1 MKVYLL
7 KHGEVVT
14 TAEYLGE
21 AEDIQEAKEEFFDC
35 VSSGDTLAC
44 CDNDADPLYTDQWG
58 FVGIDGDYIIEEAT
72 LFSNDGSIEG
82 IPESADIYFWS
93 DDNETWYYRNGEEWD
108 GNYDLTPTLLEE
120 LIDSMER
127 EFYDVAMDI
136 ATENNYAIPMTL
148 YDYIHEIVAYM
159 NPIDAFNTG
168 MKVKDS
174 GFDDAKYIRMEY
186 DDVYC
191 HDSLLAYIDGE
202 FGISYFCDLFN
213 QGYALNDDDIV
224 FR

>member
-21 AEDIQEAKEEFFDC
+21 AEDMQEAKQEFFDC
-35 VSSGDTLAC
+35 VSSGNTLAC
-44 CDNDADPLYTDQWG
+44 CDDNAEPLYTDQWG

-174 GFDDAKYIRMEY
+174 GFDDAKYIRTEY
-186 DDVYC
+186 SEVYC
-191 HDSLLAYIDGE
+191 HDSLLSYIDGE

-213 QGYALNDDDIV
+213 QEYALNDGDIV

>member
-7 KHGEVVT
+7 EHGEVVT

-21 AEDIQEAKEEFFDC
+21 AEDMQEAKQKFFDC
-35 VSSGDTLAC
+35 VSSGNTLAC
-44 CDNDADPLYTDQWG
+44 CDDDADPLYTDQWG

-120 LIDSMER
+120 LIDDMER

-168 MKVKDS
+168 MEVKDS

-191 HDSLLAYIDGE
+191 HDSLLDYIDGE

>member
-14 TAEYLGE
+14 TAEYLGK
-21 AEDIQEAKEEFFDC
+21 AEDMQEAKEEFFGC

-44 CDNDADPLYTDQWG
+44 CDDDVDPLYTDQWG
-58 FVGIDGDYIIEEAT
+58 FVGIDGDYIIEEVT

-120 LIDSMER
+120 LIDGMER
-127 EFYDVAMDI
+127 EFYDVVMDI
-136 ATENNYAIPMTL
+136 ATENSYAIPMTV
-148 YDYIHEIVAYM
+148 YDYIDEVVC
-159 NPIDAFNTG
+159 T
-168 MKVKDS
+168 
-174 GFDDAKYIRMEY
+174 
-186 DDVYC
+186 
-191 HDSLLAYIDGE
+191 
-202 FGISYFCDLFN
+202 
-213 QGYALNDDDIV
+213 
-224 FR
+224 

>member
-1 MKVYLL
+1 MKIYLL

-14 TAEYLGE
+14 TAEYLGK
-21 AEDIQEAKEEFFDC
+21 AEDMQEAKEEFFDC

-44 CDNDADPLYTDQWG
+44 CDDDVDPLYTDQWG
-58 FVGIDGDYIIEEAT
+58 FVGIDGDYIIEEVT

-108 GNYDLTPTLLEE
+108 GNYDLTPALLEE
-120 LIDSMER
+120 LIDGMER
-127 EFYDVAMDI
+127 EFYDVVMDI
-136 ATENNYAIPMTL
+136 AAESHYAIPWTP
-148 YDYIHEIVAYM
+148 YDYIHEIVAHM

-168 MKVKDS
+168 MEVKDS
-174 GFDDAKYIRMEY
+174 GFDDAKYIRTEY
-186 DDVYC
+186 GEVDC

-202 FGISYFCDLFN
+202 FGISYFCNLFN
-213 QGYALNDDDIV
+213 QEYALNDGDIV

>member
-21 AEDIQEAKEEFFDC
+21 AEDMQEAKQEFFDC
-35 VSSGDTLAC
+35 VSSGNTLAC
-44 CDNDADPLYTDQWG
+44 CDDNADPLYTDQWG

-174 GFDDAKYIRMEY
+174 GFDDAKYIRTEY
-186 DDVYC
+186 SEVYC
-191 HDSLLAYIDGE
+191 HDSLLSYIDGE

-213 QGYALNDDDIV
+213 QEYALNDGDIV

>member
-21 AEDIQEAKEEFFDC
+21 AEDMQEAKEEFFDC

-44 CDNDADPLYTDQWG
+44 CDDDADPLYTDQWG
-58 FVGIDGDYIIEEAT
+58 FVGIDGDYIIEEVT

-108 GNYDLTPTLLEE
+108 GNYDLTPSLLEE
-120 LIDSMER
+120 LIDGMER

-148 YDYIHEIVAYM
+148 YDYIHEIVAHM

-168 MKVKDS
+168 MEVKDS
-174 GFDDAKYIRMEY
+174 GFDDAKYIRTEY
-186 DDVYC
+186 SEVYC
-191 HDSLLAYIDGE
+191 HDSLLSYIDGE

-213 QGYALNDDDIV
+213 QGYALNDGDIV